1 MWHTVL
7 VSSPAAGVMSYLSM
21 IGAPTVHNI
30 LAFAANTLAM
40 EQSGDAGGAMA
51 AVGIFL
57 LFLVV
62 FSIVSTVF
70 WVWMLVDAAKA
81 PESAWAA
88 IGQSKTLWIVLAVFP
103 LGVIAS
109 LLHYFWLRP
118 KLKAVAA
125 Y

>member
-1 MWHTVL
+1 M
-7 VSSPAAGVMSYLSM
+7 
-21 IGAPTVHNI
+21 HNL
-30 LAFAANTLAM
+30 LAFAANNTLAM
-40 EQSGDAGGAMA
+40 EQSSDGAGFLA
-51 AVGIFL
+51 AGLIFL
-57 LFLVV
+57 LFFVV

-118 KLKAVAA
+118 KLKAVAT